1 MQRNGGSLKSAR
13 DEASAAR
20 HVNGID
26 LQDVSIAVFRLAGLA
41 IRFGLTLFLVA
52 FFSLHDVGSYALLV
66 GITSMLPGSVGL
78 GLSYFY
84 NRRIVDAQDAL
95 LPVRDRLLISAA
107 MSCFAAVVLVF
118 LQEAGWFSL
127 AIGSGSLI
135 VLIVLETLG
144 FDLHLSLMARH
155 RALIA
160 NVLFFIRTAGW
171 IPPFALIA
179 YLNPEWR
186 TLEALVG
193 AWLAGLGCWSVFFA
207 AWGARFLTASRLWH
221 TRVDFALIRATLPRA
236 FPIWISD
243 ISLAG
248 GQVIDRFIVS
258 IFLGLEAT
266 GIYYFLFAIANAAV
280 TVGQA
285 ATQQVHMPV
294 LRKAYLENPS
304 SAFVVIAQAHLKKAV
319 IVVSI
324 LILSSVPATYLVV
337 ALIARPEL
345 TAHVVLIPIIAAAAL
360 FRSVAEYFG
369 IFDYVTERDGSFV
382 RFNIAS
388 VLATSISVTVLT
400 SLVGLMGTAL
410 GTLAVAFAL
419 SAVRFLVWR
428 RTARGLRQDTTR

>member
-1 MQRNGGSLKSAR
+1 MKSAR
-13 DEASAAR
+13 DEANAAR

-52 FFSLHDVGSYALLV
+52 FFSLHDVGSYAVLV

-107 MSCFAAVVLVF
+107 MSCFAAVVLVV

-144 FDLHLSLMARH
+144 FDVHLSLMARH
-155 RALIA
+155 RALVA

-193 AWLAGLGCWSVFFA
+193 AWLTGLGCWSVFFA

-243 ISLAG
+243 ISLAS
-248 GQVIDRFIVS
+248 GQVMDRFIVS

-266 GIYYFLFAIANAAV
+266 GIYYFFFAIANAAV

-285 ATQQVHMPV
+285 ATQQIHMPV
-294 LRKAYLENPS
+294 LRKAYLENPG

-319 IVVSI
+319 IVVSV
-324 LILSSVPATYLVV
+324 LILSIVPATYLVV
-337 ALIARPEL
+337 ALIGRPEL
-345 TAHVVLIPIIAAAAL
+345 TAHVVLIPIVAAAAL

-382 RFNIAS
+382 RFNIAA

-400 SLVGLMGTAL
+400 SLAGLMGTAL

>member
-1 MQRNGGSLKSAR
+1 M
-13 DEASAAR
+13 
-20 HVNGID
+20 
-26 LQDVSIAVFRLAGLA
+26 QDVSIAVFRLAGLA

-52 FFSLHDVGSYALLV
+52 FFSLHDVGSYAVLV

-107 MSCFAAVVLVF
+107 MSCFAAVVLVV

-144 FDLHLSLMARH
+144 FDVHLSLMARH
-155 RALIA
+155 RALVA

-193 AWLAGLGCWSVFFA
+193 AWLTGLGCWSVFFG

-248 GQVIDRFIVS
+248 GQVMDRFIVS

-266 GIYYFLFAIANAAV
+266 GIYYFFFAIANAAV

-285 ATQQVHMPV
+285 ATQQIHMPV
-294 LRKAYLENPS
+294 LRKAYLEHPS
-304 SAFVVIAQAHLKKAV
+304 LAFVVIAQAHLKKAV
-319 IVVSI
+319 IVVSV
-324 LILSSVPATYLVV
+324 LISSSVPATYFVV
-337 ALIARPEL
+337 ALIGRPEL

-382 RFNIAS
+382 RFNIAA

-400 SLVGLMGTAL
+400 SLAGLTGTAL

-428 RTARGLRQDTTR
+428 RTACGLRHDTTR